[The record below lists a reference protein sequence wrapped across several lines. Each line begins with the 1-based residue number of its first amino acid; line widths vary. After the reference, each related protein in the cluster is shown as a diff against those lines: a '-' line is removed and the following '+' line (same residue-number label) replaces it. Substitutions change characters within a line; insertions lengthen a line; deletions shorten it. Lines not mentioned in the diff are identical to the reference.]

1 MPRIQTES
9 LSTHRDWRRTQ
20 LIQAAASIALESG
33 GSAVTVAAVAQRAG
47 FSRTS
52 VYEYFGSSAELAAD
66 LVIEEITGFAEV
78 LRQSV
83 AECTE
88 PMDCIQAW
96 IKAAL
101 TYIADGRHLL
111 AKALNA
117 TSLPSNRA
125 QLLGQAHRGLLAPL
139 HESLVKAGIKDIDQA
154 LTFIQSITDAA
165 SKRIEQGRDA
175 ESEIQ
180 STTDFCVSGLRSL
193 IR

>member
-1 MPRIQTES
+1 MPRIHTQN

-20 LIQAAASIALESG
+20 LIQAAAELALEAG
-33 GSAVTVAAVAQRAG
+33 GSAITVAAVAQRAG
-47 FSRTS
+47 LSRTS

-78 LRQSV
+78 LRESV

-88 PMDCIQAW
+88 PMDCIQGW
-96 IKAAL
+96 IQAAL

-117 TSLPSNRA
+117 TSLPDNRA
-125 QLLGQAHRGLLAPL
+125 HLLGQAHRGLLAPL
-139 HESLVKAGIKDIDQA
+139 RASLEKAGIQDIDQA

-175 ESEIQ
+175 EAEIQ
-180 STTDFCVSGLRSL
+180 SSTDFCISGLRSL